1 MCRVRGTKR
10 HQTSIDGLRK
20 VFMKKVT
27 FAEKDEVIE
36 YHCAEPEAD
45 AQADETPTE
54 TLARKRGR
62 PRLAPEELSPLEQKE
77 KRMKTAKEKFY
88 KEKSALASKVIKLH
102 SCRAF
107 DDHKSTVARLRVRLD
122 ARAERVVS
130 LQMEAEEAEAE
141 WELERLREV
150 HARAEAHAALS
161 EKYVQLMERNHELER
176 ALERVIADEEA
187 EDALCA
193 HYDAEI
199 ADIRKEA
206 GLEAAKIDRQHVLW
220 LRGIL

>member
-1 MCRVRGTKR
+1 
-10 HQTSIDGLRK
+10 
-20 VFMKKVT
+20 MKKVT

-45 AQADETPTE
+45 AQADETPTQ
-54 TLARKRGR
+54 TSARKRGR

-88 KEKSALASKVIKLH
+88 QEKFALACKIIKLH

-107 DDHKSTVARLRVRLD
+107 DDHKSTVARLRARLD

-141 WELERLREV
+141 WELERRREAL
-150 HARAEAHAALS
+150 ARAEAHAALS
-161 EKYVQLMERNHELER
+161 EEYSQALEKIEELFQ
-176 ALERVIADEEA
+176 ALERV
-187 EDALCA
+187 
-193 HYDAEI
+193 
-199 ADIRKEA
+199 
-206 GLEAAKIDRQHVLW
+206 
-220 LRGIL
+220 